1 MPTNV
6 LSRPNFVKQQIRTGR
21 PDISNAPCPNPSHQ
35 NRNKVKSRIHT
46 LLRTYLCHICQQFEM
61 KNMYIVKVQGPP
73 HAKWWWTIQ
82 QIWRLSSSVYVCS
95 RVPKRLT
102 CNQRANP
109 KVPPTAHAPIT
120 AMTDTRLA
128 PESSMRVPQVT
139 EPVPCIT
146 LVFLQISPLGSLRKF
161 AHWKNRLSGLRK
173 VMIYMDLQTRQ
184 FTNNSFE
191 ALVVSRTG
199 KSTTQPR

>member
-1 MPTNV
+1 VPTNV

-102 CNQRANP
+102 CNQRAKRLCNS
-109 KVPPTAHAPIT
+109 
-120 AMTDTRLA
+120 TRSHQLRTCPSPQWRTQGLHQSHRCGCLRWQKRYLA
-128 PESSMRVPQVT
+128 LPWYS
-139 EPVPCIT
+139 
-146 LVFLQISPLGSLRKF
+146 
-161 AHWKNRLSGLRK
+161 
-173 VMIYMDLQTRQ
+173 Y
-184 FTNNSFE
+184 
-191 ALVVSRTG
+191 
-199 KSTTQPR
+199 KSHP